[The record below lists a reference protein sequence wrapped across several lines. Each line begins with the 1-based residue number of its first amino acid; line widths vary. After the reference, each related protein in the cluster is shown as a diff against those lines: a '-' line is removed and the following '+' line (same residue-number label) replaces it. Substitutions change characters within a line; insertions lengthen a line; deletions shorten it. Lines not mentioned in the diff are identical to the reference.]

1 MDTKYLAPS
10 PDDLKSM
17 ICGIIDRVMD
27 GGRAKHGEHIWFLK
41 ETVRHHAD
49 RASRHALT
57 ASMRWEG
64 DESSVSDGETAI
76 DHMERSIVRGL
87 FALAKMRNIPYGH

>member
-1 MDTKYLAPS
+1 MDTKHLAPS
-10 PDDLKSM
+10 PDCLKAMVCSL
-17 ICGIIDRVMD
+17 IDSVMD

-64 DESSVSDGETAI
+64 DETSVSDGETAI

-87 FALAKMRNIPYGH
+87 FALAKMKSIA